1 MSEINRGSEWRK
13 WDLHVHT
20 KGTNKNDQFISK
32 NLDEFFNI
40 FFKKA
45 YENQIEAIGITDYF
59 SIDRYKDAVQYVSEI
74 ESKIDS
80 LTQAK
85 LFSNDEIAFI
95 KSIFLFPNVELRISP
110 TTKKGKFINLHFLLN
125 PIIIDQIDNEF
136 FNKLSNIDGYLM
148 NYDSIC
154 QYAKSLNS
162 GLQSDQ
168 IYQYGIDNFN
178 IEFGTIKK
186 LLDTNK
192 LIKENSIIA
201 ISSKSNDGVS
211 GLKDY
216 YEEFEN
222 EGGSLLGTI
231 KSIYKISKIIFSNA
245 PSDKEYFL
253 GKKTTINEVISHTGS
268 LKPCIVGCDAHTEND
283 LFSRFTWIKAQPTFE
298 GLKQII
304 YEPEERVKIQ
314 KEMPEAEKLDNLMI
328 EKVTFTSSENR
339 FTNEPIYFNKNLNVI
354 IGGKSSGKSILL
366 YEIAKTLYAN
376 SSDEVLQYRDVTDG
390 NIKDLYNL
398 NEISRDRKDE
408 KYNFKVDLF
417 SGSSQNLKDRSS
429 NSSILPSIKYI
440 PQNHLSNLV
449 DRSRKNGG
457 TLKKLIRNLILEED
471 EYQLKYDEFVKQ
483 AKRNDEQREKDIDYY
498 FTLKNELTKK
508 EGELQTKG
516 DTKALKEGIEHN
528 KQKIAQLNKGFS
540 EDEQTEYTGFVEK
553 LNVIKIKENNVNSD
567 YEKLDSFQSE
577 LKRTLIELENKKKI
591 VLDTLQNE
599 SIKNEFTS
607 KLQFL
612 DDAVSSINEISKEF
626 GKTEDNKYIETSLF
640 TSTLKTILEDKE
652 KIEQDLKPYNDKLE
666 NQKQVSAIQKSISE
680 DEAKVATIEQFLKE
694 IETSRNAITTQK
706 EKLFTD
712 FEANHQ
718 LYDKIIEDLKQRT
731 SNIQNGTDKIEIKP
745 SVKYNFPKFRRL
757 ADNLFDNRGFNNN
770 GFKYLYQYQ
779 SENPKTAL
787 FDADFLSILK
797 DLKEV
802 FNKIENN
809 QLLPKGGND
818 KKSAI
823 KKIFTDFFFD
833 HWDVN
838 SQDDDIHKMS
848 TGKASFIL
856 LKLIIKLSKD
866 DAPILIDQPEDNLDN
881 RSVSKELVEFLKE
894 KKKERQIILV
904 THNPNIVVNA
914 DAENIIIAN
923 QKGQNEDDQKGSLYQ
938 FDYINGALEDTFPKN
953 TDIKD
958 LLKSMGIREHIAEI
972 VEGGKEAFKKR
983 EEKYGF

>member
-1 MSEINRGSEWRK
+1 MAINRGSEWRK
-13 WDLHVHT
+13 WDLHIHSPKT
-20 KGTNKNDQFISK
+20 HSTSN
-32 NLDEFFNI
+32 
-40 FFKKA
+40 
-45 YENQIEAIGITDYF
+45 
-59 SIDRYKDAVQYVSEI
+59 RYKDLSIEDFCKEVIDKNIEVIGLTNYFYITEAEYNEVVKELDNKCYVIPNFEFRASDKNTKGDHINFHILFNPKLGIRNILNSIGNVKLHNHTNKYCREADI
-74 ESKIDS
+74 LQLGIDS
-80 LTQAK
+80 VTIDFETILNQLKTDFKIIEDFIVCVPYTGYGGFKVDNKPRNISQEK
-85 LFSNDEIAFI
+85 KFDE
-95 KSIFLFPNVELRISP
+95 
-110 TTKKGKFINLHFLLN
+110 
-125 PIIIDQIDNEF
+125 
-136 FNKLSNIDGYLM
+136 LSNFILG
-148 NYDSIC
+148 N
-154 QYAKSLNS
+154 NS
-162 GLQSDQ
+162 S
-168 IYQYGIDNFN
+168 
-178 IEFGTIKK
+178 
-186 LLDTNK
+186 
-192 LIKENSIIA
+192 
-201 ISSKSNDGVS
+201 
-211 GLKDY
+211 
-216 YEEFEN
+216 
-222 EGGSLLGTI
+222 
-231 KSIYKISKIIFSNA
+231 
-245 PSDKEYFL
+245 KEYFISNREYPL
-253 GKKTTINEVISHTGS
+253 GKDIFIIDKNKAIINCS
-268 LKPCIVGCDAHTEND
+268 DAH
-283 LFSRFTWIKAQPTFE
+283 SREDISNKFTWIKAHPTFE

-304 YEPEERVKIQ
+304 YEPKERVKIQ

-339 FTNEPIYFNKNLNVI
+339 FTSEPIYFNKNLNVI

-366 YEIAKTLYAN
+366 YEIAKTLYAD
-376 SSDEVLQYRDVTDG
+376 SADEVLQYKDVTDG

-398 NEISRDRKDE
+398 NEISKEKKDE
-408 KYNFKVDLF
+408 AYNFKVDLF

-471 EYQLKYDEFVKQ
+471 IYQLKYDEFVKQ

-553 LNVIKIKENNVNSD
+553 LNVIKIKENNINSD

-652 KIEQDLKPYNDKLE
+652 KIKQDLKPYNDKLE

-680 DEAKVATIEQFLKE
+680 DEAKVAAIEQFLKE
-694 IETSRNAITTQK
+694 IETSKNAITTQK

-712 FEANHQ
+712 FEANYQ

-731 SNIQNGTDKIEIKP
+731 SNIQSGTDKIEIKP

-757 ADNLFDNRGFNNN
+757 ADHLFDNRGFNNN

-787 FDADFLSILK
+787 FDADFSSIIK
-797 DLKEV
+797 DLKEI

-809 QLLPKGGND
+809 QLVPKGGND